1 MRPFRFALAAATAVA
16 VAVLTFG
23 EVTHWRASR
32 RRLGSPSARGTEA
45 IVVLGY
51 GNRGPR
57 ANRENRYRVRAGLR
71 SIDPTATRSILVFC
85 GGTVEGPI
93 PEAEIMEAYA
103 RDELGYRGPSVLEPT
118 SRSTWQNIENAIPLI
133 EAADVI
139 KIVSNSVHAELARG
153 YLWMLRPDLAARLA
167 SPRGGLPLR
176 RDPVGQAGRRRSRPQ
191 EAPAPPLTR
200 LIPRLHLP
208 PEITGE
214 HSDLVREMQ
223 SRGR

>member
-1 MRPFRFALAAATAVA
+1 VRPLRLALAAATVASAVI
-16 VAVLTFG
+16 LTFG

-45 IVVLGY
+45 VVVLGY

-71 SIDPTATRSILVFC
+71 SIDPAATRSILVFC
-85 GGTVEGPI
+85 GGTVEGPV

-103 RDELGYRGPSVLEPT
+103 RDELGYRGPSVLESQ

-133 EAADVI
+133 ESADVI
-139 KIVSNSVHAELARG
+139 KIVSNSIHAELARG

-167 SPRGGLPLR
+167 RGADYRFGEIVFVKPVAAVLGHKKLR
-176 RDPVGQAGRRRSRPQ
+176 RLRS
-191 EAPAPPLTR
+191 L
-200 LIPRLHLP
+200 
-208 PEITGE
+208 
-214 HSDLVREMQ
+214 D
-223 SRGR
+223 

>member
-1 MRPFRFALAAATAVA
+1 MRPLRFALAAATVAAVT
-16 VAVLTFG
+16 VLAFG

-57 ANRENRYRVRAGLR
+57 VNRENRYRVRAGLR

-93 PEAEIMEAYA
+93 PEAEIMDAYA
-103 RDELGYRGPSVLEPT
+103 RDELGYRGASVLEPA

-133 EAADVI
+133 ESADVI
-139 KIVSNSVHAELARG
+139 KIVSNSIHAELARG

-167 SPRGGLPLR
+167 RGADYRFGEIVFVKPVAALLGRKKLR
-176 RDPVGQAGRRRSRPQ
+176 R
-191 EAPAPPLTR
+191 LR
-200 LIPRLHLP
+200 LL
-208 PEITGE
+208 
-214 HSDLVREMQ
+214 D
-223 SRGR
+223 

>member
-1 MRPFRFALAAATAVA
+1 MRPLRLVLAAATVASAVI
-16 VAVLTFG
+16 LTFG

-45 IVVLGY
+45 VVVLGY

-71 SIDPTATRSILVFC
+71 SIDPAATRSILVFC
-85 GGTVEGPI
+85 GGTVEGPV

-103 RDELGYRGPSVLEPT
+103 RDELGYRGPSVLESE

-133 EAADVI
+133 ESADVI
-139 KIVSNSVHAELARG
+139 KIVSNSIHAELARG

-167 SPRGGLPLR
+167 RGADYRFGEIVFVKPVAAVLGHKKLR
-176 RDPVGQAGRRRSRPQ
+176 RLRS
-191 EAPAPPLTR
+191 L
-200 LIPRLHLP
+200 
-208 PEITGE
+208 
-214 HSDLVREMQ
+214 D
-223 SRGR
+223 